1 MRKSSIGG
9 CQCRSGDVSR
19 PELACRNCAE
29 GHCEALRSNE
39 LGRLKIGAPLG
50 TIDRFEYGI
59 IHFFGE
65 GSMILNFEPYPFQ
78 GVEGKVPL
86 STSV

>member
-1 MRKSSIGG
+1 MEATSAPPVTFHGLNL
-9 CQCRSGDVSR
+9 
-19 PELACRNCAE
+19 PAE
-29 GHCEALRSNE
+29 IAQRTIAKHCEAMNS
-39 LGRLKIGAPLG
+39 GRLKIGAPLG

-59 IHFFGE
+59 IHCLGE